1 MNSFPAYITLLYNVN
16 ERFSYLKKKKKSL
29 DRIIK
34 ALDGGQEAILGED
47 PLLQKPCVIPYPN

>member
-1 MNSFPAYITLLYNVN
+1 MWMKDFLI
-16 ERFSYLKKKKKSL
+16 LKKKKKSL

-47 PLLQKPCVIPYPN
+47 PLLQKPCVIPYPNWSFVNQR

>member
-16 ERFSYLKKKKKSL
+16 EKSSHLKKKKKIKSL

-34 ALDGGQEAILGED
+34 ALDEATSWEKILYFRS
-47 PLLQKPCVIPYPN
+47 PV